1 MPPSGTSSLQTKW
14 LLLPLAH
21 AIAPHAKRIE
31 KAHPLLISALPRT
44 HWLKLSHGRSARVFV
59 YAACAAAG
67 MAQAL
72 PAMAQTSPA
81 ANPPV
86 PAAPETSKKPPETT
100 APTEQQPAV
109 QALPPVVVTETAA
122 PAKKPKAA
130 AHKAKTVPSAVKP
143 SAVTPSAAAGTQPAA
158 VSAPASLL
166 AIQGDAFNQ
175 ARSSLLTQVG
185 TNSFTFSREAIEA
198 LPQGT
203 ETPVSKLLLQAPGVT
218 QNSAASGQ
226 IHVRNE
232 HANLQYRINGII
244 LPDGVSGFGEVL
256 KSDFVGSLSLVTG
269 ALPAEYGLRTS
280 GLVDITTRAGSEEPG
295 GNISVYGGSRGTL
308 TPSIE
313 YGGTSG
319 AVDYFFTGRYLM
331 NDEGIENPTP
341 SWEAIHDHTDQGF
354 GFGYVSA
361 LIDNSTRLSWIS
373 GVTVQN
379 FQIPNTP
386 GLPPVFMVNGVPPGF
401 NSSRLNEHQFE
412 QNYYD
417 VIALQK
423 KLENIDW
430 QLAYF
435 ARYSDL
441 HFHPD
446 LVGDLV
452 LSFMAP
458 CGIAAKSSL

>member
-218 QNSAASGQ
+218 QDFGGERSDPRPQRARQSSIPHQWHHPSRWGFRLRRSPQ
-226 IHVRNE
+226 IRLRRKSVTRHRSVARRVRPAHLRPCRHH
-232 HANLQYRINGII
+232 HA
-244 LPDGVSGFGEVL
+244 
-256 KSDFVGSLSLVTG
+256 
-269 ALPAEYGLRTS
+269 
-280 GLVDITTRAGSEEPG
+280 
-295 GNISVYGGSRGTL
+295 
-308 TPSIE
+308 
-313 YGGTSG
+313 
-319 AVDYFFTGRYLM
+319 GR
-331 NDEGIENPTP
+331 
-341 SWEAIHDHTDQGF
+341 Q
-354 GFGYVSA
+354 
-361 LIDNSTRLSWIS
+361 
-373 GVTVQN
+373 
-379 FQIPNTP
+379 
-386 GLPPVFMVNGVPPGF
+386 
-401 NSSRLNEHQFE
+401 
-412 QNYYD
+412 
-417 VIALQK
+417 
-423 KLENIDW
+423 
-430 QLAYF
+430 
-435 ARYSDL
+435 
-441 HFHPD
+441 
-446 LVGDLV
+446 
-452 LSFMAP
+452 
-458 CGIAAKSSL
+458 